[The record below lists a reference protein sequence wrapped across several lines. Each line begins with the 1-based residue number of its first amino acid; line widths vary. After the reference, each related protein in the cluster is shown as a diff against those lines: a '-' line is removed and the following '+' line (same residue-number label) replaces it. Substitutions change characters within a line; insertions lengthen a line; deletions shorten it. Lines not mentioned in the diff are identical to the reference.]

1 MDLNKLQE
9 AWEGINRIRKNPELW
24 QDFKQLLKIIAN
36 KDNLTQTP
44 EGKERSRDLMRS
56 VKLTHRLYCEEPRPG
71 PDEAREIINELC
83 EMQSKIPEGNPDK
96 LRVAL
101 EKSFAIH

>member
-1 MDLNKLQE
+1 MDPYELAE
-9 AWEGINRIRKNPELW
+9 AIRKISKNPELW
-24 QDFKQLLKIIAN
+24 EDFKQLVEVVIN
-36 KDNLTQTP
+36 KDKLTQTP
-44 EGKERSRDLMRS
+44 EGKERYRDLMRS

-83 EMQSKIPEGNPDK
+83 ELQSKIPEGNPDK

>member
-1 MDLNKLQE
+1 MDPYEIAE
-9 AWEGINRIRKNPELW
+9 AIRKISKNPELW
-24 QDFKQLLKIIAN
+24 EDFKQLVEVVIN
-36 KDNLTQTP
+36 KDKLTQTP
-44 EGKERSRDLMRS
+44 EGKERYRDLMRS

-96 LRVAL
+96 LRAAL